1 MTEVI
6 VTRNESQIL
15 GLRLSGKDYYA
26 FNETNFNGCALDER
40 VCDFPVVG

>member
-15 GLRLSGKDYYA
+15 GLRLSEKDHSA
-26 FNETNFNGCALDER
+26 LNFNGCALEER
-40 VCDFPVVG
+40 VCDFQVVG